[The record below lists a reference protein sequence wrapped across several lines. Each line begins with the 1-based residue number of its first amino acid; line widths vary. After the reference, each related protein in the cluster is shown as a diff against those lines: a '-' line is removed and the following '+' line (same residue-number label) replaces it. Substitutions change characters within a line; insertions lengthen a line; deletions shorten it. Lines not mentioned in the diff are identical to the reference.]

1 MGLREIAAR
10 LGISK
15 SYARRL
21 AEGRTFPEGQRLNQG
36 WVWSAEDVEAWI
48 AKHRPQQADPG

>member
-1 MGLREIAAR
+1 MGLSEIAAR

-21 AEGRTFPEGQRLNQG
+21 ADHRNFPEPTVLTMGQ
-36 WVWSAEDVEAWI
+36 VWSTADVEAWI
-48 AKHRPQQADPG
+48 AKHRPPRD